1 MAKTKTTPIFDGAI
15 LSRKIKPKDT
25 DANAISLPIGKAIGP
40 GGVSVARTYKHAAGK
55 SNTYSPEVVDM
66 IYHMAREGP
75 FSDKHASQFVAA
87 KLSAERERPHLSPP
101 LTWDQLVF
109 LSANLTRLV
118 IDPYRERCNSQVH
131 VGANRP
137 KPLTLQWPIIFGGFD
152 LSRLPDTLARHV
164 VQAAA
169 KAGLAVS
176 LDPHWPIDGPS
187 DVRIL
192 HVNAAKPVPP
202 IHGVAAVEL
211 DLPMASE
218 MDRHH
223 LAPAVDAVR
232 EATDGQVPVGIVAP
246 AFNARSVVD
255 QTIELGVDFFVAD
268 AQWTQ
273 DTRPANSFPELLAA
287 PAIHVLA
294 DTVDRL
300 RHHRC
305 EETVQVIYRGGIR
318 GGADAGKAICLGA
331 TAVSLGLSAVIGM
344 GFKLSEIRDE
354 QTLLKQLAGE
364 TREPEDVVN
373 HLYNFA
379 KSVNIEV
386 TMLARAC
393 GKSSVSNMEPEDMR
407 ALTSAVSA
415 ATGIPMVGKDLNF
428 RVGTEPADA

>member
-1 MAKTKTTPIFDGAI
+1 MIFTTSSMVAPAASTMVCMRAMICRAWAAQSPIPTI
-15 LSRKIKPKDT
+15 LPSLAWDT
-25 DANAISLPIGKAIGP
+25 WPDVNSNSSTCIP
-40 GGVSVARTYKHAAGK
+40 G
-55 SNTYSPEVVDM
+55 
-66 IYHMAREGP
+66 
-75 FSDKHASQFVAA
+75 
-87 KLSAERERPHLSPP
+87 
-101 LTWDQLVF
+101 
-109 LSANLTRLV
+109 
-118 IDPYRERCNSQVH
+118 
-131 VGANRP
+131 
-137 KPLTLQWPIIFGGFD
+137 
-152 LSRLPDTLARHV
+152 
-164 VQAAA
+164 A

-273 DTRPANSFPELLAA
+273 DTKPANSFPELLAS

-354 QTLLKQLAGE
+354 QTAH
-364 TREPEDVVN
+364 DVVG
-373 HLYNFA
+373 
-379 KSVNIEV
+379 
-386 TMLARAC
+386 C
-393 GKSSVSNMEPEDMR
+393 GSLCMPMYATASSS
-407 ALTSAVSA
+407 T
-415 ATGIPMVGKDLNF
+415 
-428 RVGTEPADA
+428 